1 MDVAPLGWLLDR
13 APAAPETSPL
23 RAGPGLS
30 VAALEAMRRDGLVV
44 PVAGPVY
51 LPVGAVGQRSARA
64 AAVQLVAPRGA
75 LVALLAAA
83 WVHGAPHLPGVVDVA
98 VGRAWPAWR
107 TPPGVRLVES
117 VVDEDDV
124 VEVDGLRLTSP
135 ARTAADLARRLPRA
149 VTRPVVRA
157 LLALG
162 ASPDDVLDRI
172 GARSPGA
179 VRGRALLEDLGGA
192 GSDGISARRAAG
204 SACR

>member
-51 LPVGAVGQRSARA
+51 LPVGAAGQRGARA
-64 AAVQLVAPRGA
+64 AAVRLVAPRGA

-83 WVHGAPHLPGVVDVA
+83 WVHGAPHPPGVVDVA
-98 VGRAWPAWR
+98 VGRACPAWR

-124 VEVDGLRLTSP
+124 VEVGGLRLTGP
-135 ARTAADLARRLPRA
+135 ARTAADVARRLPRA
-149 VTRPVVRA
+149 VARPVVRA

-162 ASPDDVLDRI
+162 TSPDDVLDRI

-179 VRGRALLEDLGGA
+179 VRGRALLEDLGA
-192 GSDGISARRAAG
+192 GSGGLSARRAAG